1 MAAPGCLTTAA
12 SEKFLIE
19 EIVYNTTP
27 EVGYVPLTGGKVQK
41 AGFRCFTIMHAIGHG
56 GAAHGEDLK
65 TCGDLASTNGKR
77 GKLCDMLEFTWKIE
91 RSRSDIFENI
101 GDGSTGGIILSVAG
115 FSKSQDDTPE
125 MGGETL
131 RDAGIGG
138 QSAGNKASFMRGRG
152 GGLEDDKGRNHS

>member
-1 MAAPGCLTTAA
+1 MAAPGHLTTAA

-65 TCGDLASTNGKR
+65 TCRDLASTNGKR
-77 GKLCDMLEFTWKIE
+77 GKLCDMPKFTWKIE
-91 RSRSDIFENI
+91 RSRRDIFENLE
-101 GDGSTGGIILSVAG
+101 DRSGIILSVAG
-115 FSKSQDDTPE
+115 FSESQDDTPE

-131 RDAGIGG
+131 RDSGYRAG
-138 QSAGNKASFMRGRG
+138 QSAWNKASFRSGRGR
-152 GGLEDDKGRNHS
+152 GLEDDKGRNHS